1 MRRISILLSI
11 KYSKENNTELSNLKK
26 DLEKQYRKMKKKE
39 KYFEQI
45 KSQKDKIQKRI
56 DEIKETLDDDEKIK
70 KEYVKRNRNLPLEKK
85 IFSIRILFKI
95 LLDEKK
101 DLTSDLEK
109 LIESEKEENYEI
121 ELRQLEEQLRYLRLV
136 DVNNK
141 EELITDL
148 IIIMQKI
155 FLQGINGKINQVK
168 SKEELI
174 DLIYQYRYYC
184 MIPFTYNKL
193 MYEVEELKED
203 INSVGKFLIEKSTAL
218 KLLSSFSKNSDL
230 NYEILKNIY
239 TTRIIS
245 LEELNIKITKEKEK
259 YYVQLFDDNI
269 FDEKIE
275 IEFNRKIIK
284 KDFSAKLNKKIRLFV

>member
-26 DLEKQYRKMKKKE
+26 DLEKQYRKMKNKE

-56 DEIKETLDDDEKIK
+56 DEIKETLDDDKRIK
-70 KEYVKRNRNLPLEKK
+70 REYTKRNRNLPLEKK

-155 FLQGINGKINQVK
+155 FLQGMNGKINQVK

-203 INSVGKFLIEKSTAL
+203 INSVGKFLIEKSAAL

>member
-26 DLEKQYRKMKKKE
+26 DLEKQYRKMKNKE

-56 DEIKETLDDDEKIK
+56 DEIKETLDDDKRIK
-70 KEYVKRNRNLPLEKK
+70 REYTKRNRNLPLEKK

-121 ELRQLEEQLRYLRLV
+121 ELRQLEEQLRYLKLV

-155 FLQGINGKINQVK
+155 FLQGMNGKINQVK

-193 MYEVEELKED
+193 MYEDEELKED
-203 INSVGKFLIEKSTAL
+203 INSVGKFLIEKSAAL

>member
-26 DLEKQYRKMKKKE
+26 ELEKQYRKMKNKE

-56 DEIKETLDDDEKIK
+56 DEIKETLDDDKRIK
-70 KEYVKRNRNLPLEKK
+70 REYTKRNRNLPLEKK

-155 FLQGINGKINQVK
+155 FLQGMNGKINQVK

-203 INSVGKFLIEKSTAL
+203 INSVGKFLIEKSAAL